1 MLIPAKTSSP
11 CSVKKSFWGST
22 GFYIAYK
29 PDWTWIK
36 LRGAPQFSGWRARWD
51 EMMVFSVA
59 CWHYKGHI
67 GKLISSRQW
76 KNLRSD
82 VGGCRPGTLL
92 VLRGVHRFTPDSYL
106 PLRKNL
112 SHQPRHVCRIGS
124 PECFLLWLLLVCA
137 LNTNMQR
144 VEECT
149 VTMADRLTQ
158 RQDNKEDSEASV
170 VDQNQL
176 ASSYSRECNQ
186 LKIFSSFVF
195 INCLVMVINEWLFF
209 NFKLRLFETCTPARS

>member
-1 MLIPAKTSSP
+1 MRGRRCTGCSEGNTGRKGAVRSCERYCVAIKKKMLILAKTSSP

-36 LRGAPQFSGWRARWD
+36 LRGARQFSRWRARWD
-51 EMMVFSVA
+51 EMTVFSVA

-67 GKLISSRQW
+67 GKLISSRRR

-106 PLRKNL
+106 PLRKKPL
-112 SHQPRHVCRIGS
+112 ASASTCLQD
-124 PECFLLWLLLVCA
+124 WLAWVFF
-137 LNTNMQR
+137 
-144 VEECT
+144 
-149 VTMADRLTQ
+149 TMAPPRL
-158 RQDNKEDSEASV
+158 
-170 VDQNQL
+170 
-176 ASSYSRECNQ
+176 
-186 LKIFSSFVF
+186 
-195 INCLVMVINEWLFF
+195 CLEY
-209 NFKLRLFETCTPARS
+209 